1 MRVLITGA
9 SGFLGRGLARR
20 LTSDL
25 ASDLPGLTQLTL
37 TDRTPAATIPAGA
50 LSKPGDLSDP
60 AFLEELLAPGFD
72 LVFHLASIPGSRA
85 EQEPDLGHRV
95 NLLAPLGLA
104 RGVAQVSPGARF
116 VFASSIAVYGQT
128 GDAPVNENTATA
140 PALTYGAHKLMMEFL
155 LSDLARRGE
164 LSAVSLRLPGI
175 VARPRQES
183 GHGSAFMSL
192 LFHHA
197 SAGEEWNCPV
207 PASSTCWWMSREAAV
222 TTMLHAAGL
231 PAGSAS
237 VIQPPALHATLEDVA
252 EAAARVTGK
261 PSGARWGDNETL
273 RRIFGAMPP
282 LDASRALS
290 LGFNA
295 AETPEALARAAL
307 AGVADED
314 H

>member
-9 SGFLGRGLARR
+9 SGFLGRGLAARAAQSLKG
-20 LTSDL
+20 LTS
-25 ASDLPGLTQLTL
+25 LTL
-37 TDRTPAATIPAGA
+37 TDRAQTATVPAGA

-60 AFLEELLAPGFD
+60 AFLDDLLAPGFD
-72 LVFHLASIPGSRA
+72 IVFHLASIPGSLA
-85 EQEPDLGHRV
+85 EQEPEAGNRV
-95 NLLAPLGLA
+95 NLLAPIALA
-104 RGVAQVSPGARF
+104 RGVAKASPGARF

-128 GDAPVNENTATA
+128 GGAPVNESTATA
-140 PALTYGAHKLMMEFL
+140 PALTYGAHKLMTEIL
-155 LSDLARRGE
+155 LSDLTRRGE

-175 VARPRQES
+175 VARPKQES

-197 SAGEEWNCPV
+197 SAGEDWNCPV
-207 PASSTCWWMSREAAV
+207 PGSSTCWWMSREAAASV
-222 TTMLHAAGL
+222 MIRAASL
-231 PAGSAS
+231 PAGNAS
-237 VIQPPALHATLEDVA
+237 VIQPPALHATVQEVA

-261 PSGARWGDNETL
+261 PSGAHWGDNETL

-290 LGFNA
+290 LGFA
-295 AETPEALARAAL
+295 PAETPEALARAAL
-307 AGVADED
+307 SGVADED

>member
-9 SGFLGRGLARR
+9 NGFLGRGLAARAAQS
-20 LTSDL
+20 LK
-25 ASDLPGLTQLTL
+25 GLSSLTL
-37 TDRTPAATIPAGA
+37 TDRVPAATAPAGA
-50 LSKPGDLSDP
+50 LNKPGDLSDP
-60 AFLEELLAPGFD
+60 AFLDDLLAPGFD
-72 LVFHLASIPGSRA
+72 IVFHLASIPGSLA
-85 EQEPDLGHRV
+85 EQEPEAGNRV
-95 NLLAPLGLA
+95 NLLAPIALA
-104 RGVAQVSPGARF
+104 RGVAKASPGARF

-140 PALTYGAHKLMMEFL
+140 PALTYGAHKLMTEIL
-155 LSDLARRGE
+155 LSDLTRRGE

-175 VARPRQES
+175 VARARQES

-197 SAGEEWNCPV
+197 SAGEDWNCPV
-207 PASSTCWWMSREAAV
+207 PGSSTCWWMSREAAASV
-222 TTMLHAAGL
+222 MIHAASL

-237 VIQPPALHATLEDVA
+237 VIQPPALHATVQEVT

-261 PSGARWGDNETL
+261 PSGTHWGDNETL

-290 LGFNA
+290 LGFA
-295 AETPEALARAAL
+295 PAETPEALARAAL
-307 AGVADED
+307 SGVADED
-314 H
+314 R

>member
-9 SGFLGRGLARR
+9 NGFLGRGLAARAAQS
-20 LTSDL
+20 LK
-25 ASDLPGLTQLTL
+25 GLSSLTL
-37 TDRTPAATIPAGA
+37 TDRVPAATAPAGA
-50 LSKPGDLSDP
+50 LNKPGDLSDP
-60 AFLEELLAPGFD
+60 AFLDDLLAPGFD
-72 LVFHLASIPGSRA
+72 LVFHLASIPGSAA
-85 EQEPDLGHRV
+85 EQEPEAGNRV
-95 NLLAPLGLA
+95 NLLAPIALA
-104 RGVAQVSPGARF
+104 RGVAKASPGARF

-140 PALTYGAHKLMMEFL
+140 PALTYGAHKLMTEIL
-155 LSDLARRGE
+155 LSDLTRRGE

-197 SAGEEWNCPV
+197 SAGEDWNCPV
-207 PASSTCWWMSREAAV
+207 PGSSTCWWMSREAAASV
-222 TTMLHAAGL
+222 MIHAASL

-237 VIQPPALHATLEDVA
+237 VIQPPALHATVQEVA

-261 PSGARWGDNETL
+261 PSGTHWGDNETL

-290 LGFNA
+290 LGFA
-295 AETPEALARAAL
+295 PAETPEALARAAL
-307 AGVADED
+307 SGVADED
-314 H
+314 R